1 MKDNK
6 GSTLNDK
13 KDEFKNLCNAI
24 EKSKKIKDP
33 EEMKRYTTEM
43 YEKAKTLDISY
54 IKKFIILLYGYFN
67 KTTSKNIMDDKLV
80 QLTNFS
86 LKKFT
91 KENIHLSFKEEIR
104 N

>member
-1 MKDNK
+1 MKK
-6 GSTLNDK
+6 
-13 KDEFKNLCNAI
+13 
-24 EKSKKIKDP
+24 
-33 EEMKRYTTEM
+33 YTTEI
-43 YEKAKTLDISY
+43 YEKAKTLNISY
-54 IKKFIILLYGYFN
+54 IKKFIILFYGYFN
-67 KTTSKNIMDDKLV
+67 KTTSKNIMDDKLI